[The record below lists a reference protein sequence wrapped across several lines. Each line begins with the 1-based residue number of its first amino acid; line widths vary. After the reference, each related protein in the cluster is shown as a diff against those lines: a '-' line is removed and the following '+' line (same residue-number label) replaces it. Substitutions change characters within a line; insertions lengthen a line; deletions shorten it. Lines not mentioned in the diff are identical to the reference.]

1 MPVPPVGSSSESQH
15 IVTEADTAHAW
26 GNTNVHVLATPRL
39 LQWIEQTTGMLWRG
53 YRDPEQEALL
63 GTEFCFKHLGPA
75 LPGAT
80 VTIRASVTEVDR
92 RRVRYRFEAFD
103 HAGPICEGSSENF
116 IMPMDRHLQRLEQ
129 RRQAISSSPI
139 ASPST

>member
-1 MPVPPVGSSSESQH
+1 MGVPPVGSSSESQH

-39 LQWIEQTTGMLWRG
+39 LQWIEQTTGLLWRG
-53 YRDPEQEALL
+53 YRDPERESLL
-63 GTEFCFKHLGPA
+63 GTDFRLRHTGPA
-75 LPGAT
+75 LVGAT

-103 HAGPICEGSSENF
+103 GAGPICEGWSENLLLAS
-116 IMPMDRHLQRLEQ
+116 DRHAWLLDERRKRLED
-129 RRQAISSSPI
+129 RP
-139 ASPST
+139 ASLGA